1 MDNLFENE
9 VQIKAL
15 NGQVEEELIF
25 PKTKVGLVK
34 DLNSFS
40 KFKIGDNGVTAVGYD
55 STLEFIAGNGINIIS
70 NNVLK
75 NINISIDFDSIYTK
89 DEINEIIL
97 NINSKMFEN
106 YKFDNTIDLAHVLSK

>member
-40 KFKIGDNGVTAVGYD
+40 KIKIGDNGVTAVGYD

-75 NINISIDFDSIYTK
+75 NINILTTICLFV
-89 DEINEIIL
+89 N
-97 NINSKMFEN
+97 NNSYFYIFFIKTHPHN
-106 YKFDNTIDLAHVLSK
+106 GCLSFLYPYLFNPFS